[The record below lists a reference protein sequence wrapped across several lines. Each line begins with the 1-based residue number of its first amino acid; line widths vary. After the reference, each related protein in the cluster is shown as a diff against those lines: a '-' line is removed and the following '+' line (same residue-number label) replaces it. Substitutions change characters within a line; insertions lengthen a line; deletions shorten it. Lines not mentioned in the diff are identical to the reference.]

1 LRRRLISGLAVRQ
14 ISIYNELSMAFY
26 LKYRPQKITELDLD
40 SVRQS
45 LGEILASQNIP
56 HAFLFVGPKGT
67 GKTSSARIVA
77 KSLNC
82 LKKTKGRK
90 GEPCGK
96 CDMCQAITKGTAMD
110 LIEID
115 AASNRGIDDIR
126 DLRQKIKLAPSRAK
140 FKTYIIDEAH
150 MLTREA
156 FNALLKTLE
165 EPPAHAVFVLCT
177 TEPEKLPGTIVSR
190 CWRVEFNKAKPKE
203 IVRSMKKIVKG
214 EKLKIG
220 EKDLLKIAQQVDG
233 SFRDAAKILEL
244 SATIGKRISSKRV
257 IEVLSQG
264 AGEFNLDEWLV
275 MVYQQEIKVAL
286 DWLGQASA
294 KGVDPIRLI
303 KETLERL
310 RQVLLARL
318 GVEAKDKD
326 ISELT
331 DVIKVRQ
338 LMELLIKAGSQIKG
352 AVIEVLPLE
361 LAIMEWA
368 EIESGIEIE
377 TETESEIE
385 SETEKMSQV
394 KVKENEDKGSKVKAE
409 VQAEPAVAVK
419 LSSKRGKLKIE
430 AIKAKWS
437 KVLEA
442 IRPQNYSLE
451 ALLRATKPTGF
462 EGKFLV
468 LEVFYK
474 FHKERLEVDRYR
486 QQVEAV
492 ASEVLE
498 EPVNIRYCL
507 SQRNKEKLIVKEQP
521 GNVSVEV
528 GDDVV
533 KTAEEVFGVNI
544 N

>member
-1 LRRRLISGLAVRQ
+1 
-14 ISIYNELSMAFY
+14 MAFY

-82 LKKTKGRK
+82 LKKTKGSK
-90 GEPCGK
+90 GEPCGE

-140 FKTYIIDEAH
+140 FKIYIIDEAH

-190 CWRVEFNKAKPKE
+190 CWKVEFNKAKSKE

-220 EKDLLKIAQQVDG
+220 GEDLLKIAQQVDG

-244 SATIGKRISSKRV
+244 SSTTGKRISSKRV
-257 IEVLSQG
+257 IEILSQG
-264 AGEFNLDEWLV
+264 AGELNLDEWLV
-275 MVYQQEIKVAL
+275 MVYQQEIKKAL

-294 KGVDPIRLI
+294 KGMDPIRLI

-318 GVEAKDKD
+318 GVEAEDKD

-368 EIESGIEIE
+368 EIEFETEIE
-377 TETESEIE
+377 TEVEA
-385 SETEKMSQV
+385 ETEKVSQV
-394 KVKENEDKGSKVKAE
+394 EAKENEDKGSKVKAE

-430 AIKAKWS
+430 TIKAKWS

-468 LEVFYK
+468 LEVFYE

-507 SQRNKEKLIVKEQP
+507 SQRNKKRLIVKEQP
-521 GNVSVEV
+521 SNVSVEV
-528 GDDVV
+528 SDDVV